1 MNRLKLLALLLFAL
15 CVNSHAAWA
24 QLISVPSAGLELTH
38 LQVLRHAQQGLTID
52 QVLSGSFGKFENHAS
67 LRISSDQWYRS
78 VWLRLEIKATALT
91 PANPEQAVLFFPKP
105 YLDTV
110 RLYQPS
116 GLTDTSWI
124 TQSAG
129 DQISPNQWPVRSL
142 YPEFLLPSVHQIKA
156 RGEQATVF
164 YVEIQQDVSGVY
176 DLYLGTAK
184 SSAADA
190 WLKLVI
196 YGICFGMIL
205 LAAAITAAMAIF
217 YRDQI
222 YAWYSAYAISA
233 LAGCMSHSGVAHHLL
248 WPVDGYWP
256 GTAVLFFLLLCA
268 VCQLQFCRADVTS
281 MQISVGLRWATHAL
295 CAACLVTAVLYGTY
309 YTYWETW
316 YYITLACIAATM
328 AITAILMTIGWRS
341 GHRLARAWLLAFLPL
356 FSTVVFSILEGIGLL
371 SANYQTYSY
380 VIYGVTLEVL
390 LLGLAL
396 QWFARERH
404 GERERLKT
412 LASTDPMTGFL
423 SAQAFQSQLTKDWEI
438 SKAKGRSL
446 AVAYVRLESR
456 ATNSQH
462 LQVLLTR
469 CVRILRS
476 ATSAQDIVARLDGSL
491 LALLMHDVP
500 AGDELSQKLARVVAL
515 GLMPDANDRVV
526 SVLQFRIVATTNRQF
541 RKPLAELD
549 AQMRELLT
557 EPNGWGSKPIRYI
570 DQTSKA
576 LSHAYLVETTLMEE
590 TWETAFQQEM
600 KTDAAQSGSG
610 SGSRSS

>member
-1 MNRLKLLALLLFAL
+1 MNRLKLFALLLFAL
-15 CVNSHAAWA
+15 CLGSPAAWA
-24 QLISVPSAGLELTH
+24 QLASVPSAGLELTH
-38 LQVLRHAQQGLTID
+38 LQVLRHAPQGLTID
-52 QVLSGSFGKFENHAS
+52 QILSGSFGKFENQAS
-67 LRISSDQWYRS
+67 LRISNDQWYRS
-78 VWLRLEIKATALT
+78 VWLRLEIKTTAQT
-91 PANPEQAVLFFPKP
+91 PADPEQAVLFFPKP

-110 RLYQPS
+110 RLYQQS
-116 GLTDTSWI
+116 GSIGTSWI
-124 TQSAG
+124 AQSAG
-129 DQISPNQWPVRSL
+129 DHISPNQWPLRSL

-156 RGEQATVF
+156 RGGQATVV
-164 YVEIQQDVSGVY
+164 YVEIQHDAPGVY
-176 DLYLGTAK
+176 DVHLGTAK
-184 SSAADA
+184 SAVADA

-205 LAAAITAAMAIF
+205 LAAAITAAMAVF

-222 YAWYSAYAISA
+222 CAWYSAYALSA
-233 LAGCMSHSGVAHHLL
+233 LAACMSHSGIAHHLL
-248 WPVDGYWP
+248 WPVDGHWP

-268 VCQLQFCRADVTS
+268 VCQLQFCRAVATS
-281 MQISVGLRWATHAL
+281 VRSYVGLRWATHAL
-295 CAACLVTAVLYGTY
+295 CAACLITAMLLATY
-309 YTYWETW
+309 DTYWETW
-316 YYITLACIAATM
+316 YYVTLACIATAM
-328 AITAILMTIGWRS
+328 AITAILMMIGWRS
-341 GHRLARAWLLAFLPL
+341 GNRLARAWLLTFIPL

-371 SANYQTYSY
+371 SASYQTYSY

-412 LASTDPMTGFL
+412 LASTDPLTGFL
-423 SAQAFQSQLTKDWEI
+423 SAQSFESQLAKDWEM

-456 ATNSQH
+456 AINSQH
-462 LQVLLTR
+462 SQVLLTR

-476 ATSAQDIVARLDGSL
+476 ATNAQDVVARLDGSL

-515 GLMPDANDRVV
+515 GLMPDANDRAV
-526 SVLQFRIVATTNRQF
+526 SILQFRIAATTNREF

-549 AQMRELLT
+549 TQMRELLV

-570 DQTSKA
+570 DHTSKA

-590 TWETAFQQEM
+590 TWEAAFQQEM
-600 KTDAAQSGSG
+600 KTNAALSG
-610 SGSRSS
+610 SGSR